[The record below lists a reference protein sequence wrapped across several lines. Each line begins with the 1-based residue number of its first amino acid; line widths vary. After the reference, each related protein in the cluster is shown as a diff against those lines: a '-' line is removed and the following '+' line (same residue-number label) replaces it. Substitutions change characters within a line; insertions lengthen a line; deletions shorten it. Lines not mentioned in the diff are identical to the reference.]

1 MSTLRSL
8 LPRLALLGKSAAA
21 AVLLTGTAADG
32 FAQTSVAL
40 SPPLPPKDVFQQ
52 LEHFPDPL
60 TRPEQVPVGTVAV
73 VDLTKIV
80 LKRKGEPDWTR
91 NYVTLAAVQYKNIGG
106 VPFGAYLLTFCP
118 PDFRRS
124 EAMTYRRRI
133 AEVLGKIDASLIP
146 VSDRPRQ
153 RQILQASDEMFA
165 KIETGVDVPHDEIEA
180 FARRMGPLVRANFDA
195 MAIELKPSLDA
206 ATAEMRG
213 VLKAGE
219 WDQLRIVIGSHDGV
233 LYAAQERYAY
243 FKRLLGPGS
252 EDRVSFVSRGGS
264 ASVFRQSPA
273 SRAFFGTV
281 NVGDEP

>member
-1 MSTLRSL
+1 MITLRSIV
-8 LPRLALLGKSAAA
+8 PKVVLLGKSAAA
-21 AVLLTGTAADG
+21 ALFLTGIAADT
-32 FAQTSVAL
+32 FAQPSVAL
-40 SPPLPPKDVFQQ
+40 YPPLPPKDVFQQ

-60 TRPEQVPVGTVAV
+60 TRPEPVPVGAVAV
-73 VDLTKIV
+73 VDLTRIV
-80 LKRKGEPDWTR
+80 LKRPGQADWTR

-106 VPFGAYLLTFCP
+106 VPMGAYLLTFCP
-118 PDFRRS
+118 ADFRRR
-124 EAMTYRRRI
+124 EAVTYRRRI

-165 KIETGVDVPHDEIEA
+165 RIETGVDVPRDEIEA

-195 MAIELKPSLDA
+195 MVIELQPSLDA

-219 WDQLRIVIGSHDGV
+219 WNQLRIVIGSHDGV

-243 FKRLLGPGS
+243 FKRLLGPGL
-252 EDRVSFVSRGGS
+252 EDRVSFVAPGGS

-281 NVGDEP
+281 NVGGEP